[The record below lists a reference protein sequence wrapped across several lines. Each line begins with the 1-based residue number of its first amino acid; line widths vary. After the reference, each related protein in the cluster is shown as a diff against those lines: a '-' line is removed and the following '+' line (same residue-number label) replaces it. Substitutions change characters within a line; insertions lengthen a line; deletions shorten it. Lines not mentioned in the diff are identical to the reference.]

1 MSYDGQIL
9 PPGELY
15 TVPATAHGQR
25 GAHTAADFALS
36 EETRARIA
44 EGVPA
49 NTRRAY
55 ARQWA
60 AFTTWCAAGGRVAL
74 PATSHTLAEYTHHLC
89 TNGQAPASI
98 EQAIAAIRTMHRLSG
113 HTGQPATEPARLAL
127 RAYKRR
133 RAEDGGRGQREAPPI
148 TIDALRAMVTA
159 CDLTT
164 AIGLRDRLL
173 LVLGLALM
181 GRRSELV
188 ALLREDVREVTDG
201 LEVTIRT
208 SKTDK
213 DSAGETIAIPRGSH
227 PLTDPVAAW
236 RDWLHILDQAGHPAG
251 RLLRRINRHGR
262 VGPSLGADAVNTIVR
277 DLAVRAGVPGAE
289 TVTAHSLRA
298 GGATVA
304 YAAGVPVAVIA
315 KHGRWAPASPVVLR
329 YIRAV
334 DRWRDN
340 AMRNVGL

>member
-1 MSYDGQIL
+1 M
-9 PPGELY
+9 GEGGRL
-15 TVPATAHGQR
+15 VTAGEHPLISGASETA
-25 GAHTAADFALS
+25 GAHTAADHALS
-36 EETRARIA
+36 DETRRLIA
-44 EGVPA
+44 DGVPA

-60 AFTTWCAAGGRVAL
+60 AFTAWCTAQNRLAL
-74 PATSHTLAEYTHHLC
+74 PATGATLAEYTAQLC
-89 TNGQAPASI
+89 AAGQAPASI
-98 EQAIAAIRTMHRLSG
+98 EQALAAVRTMHRLSG
-113 HTGQPATEPARLAL
+113 HPNQPATEAARLAL
-127 RAYKRR
+127 RSYKRH
-133 RAEDGGRGQREAPPI
+133 RAENGGRGQREAPPI

-164 AIGLRDRLL
+164 PIGLRDRLL

-188 ALLREDVREVTDG
+188 ALTREDVREVADG
-201 LEVTIRT
+201 LEVVIRT

-236 RDWLHILDQAGHPAG
+236 RDWLTVLDQAGHTSG
-251 RLLRRINRHGR
+251 RLLRRINRHGTL
-262 VGPSLGADAVNTIVR
+262 GPSLGADAVNTIVR
-277 DLAVRAGVPGAE
+277 DLAVRAGVPSAE
-289 TVTAHSLRA
+289 TITAHSLRA

>member
-1 MSYDGQIL
+1 VEQQGTAT
-9 PPGELY
+9 GELIV
-15 TVPATAHGQR
+15 TPAGD
-25 GAHTAADFALS
+25 GGPHTAADYALS
-36 EETRARIA
+36 ARTRARIA
-44 EGVPA
+44 DGVPA

-55 ARQWA
+55 ARQWS
-60 AFTTWCAAGGRVAL
+60 AFTLWCGEHGRVAL
-74 PATSHTLAEYTHHLC
+74 PATAHTLAEYTTHLC
-89 TNGQAPASI
+89 DAGRAPASV
-98 EQAIAAIRTMHRLSG
+98 EQAIAAVRTMHRLAG
-113 HTGQPATEPARLAL
+113 HAGQPATEPARLAL
-127 RAYKRR
+127 RAYKRG
-133 RAEDGGRGQREAPPI
+133 RAEAGGRGQREAPPI
-148 TIDALRAMVTA
+148 TIDALRAMVSA
-159 CDLTT
+159 CDLDTP
-164 AIGLRDRLL
+164 AGRRDRLL

-188 ALLREDVREVTDG
+188 ALMREDVREVADG

-213 DSAGETIAIPRGSH
+213 DSAGETIAIPRGTH

-236 RDWLHILDQAGHPAG
+236 RDWLDVLDRAGHAGG
-251 RLLRRINRHGR
+251 RLLRRINRHGT
-262 VGPSLGADAVNTIVR
+262 VGPSLGADAVNVIVR
-277 DLAVRAGVPGAE
+277 DLAVRAGLPYAHA
-289 TVTAHSLRA
+289 VTAHSLRA

>member
-1 MSYDGQIL
+1 MTE
-9 PPGELY
+9 PPAAPLTEAPTGHAGHS
-15 TVPATAHGQR
+15 V
-25 GAHTAADFALS
+25 ADFALS
-36 EETRARIA
+36 EETRRLIS

-60 AFTTWCAAGGRVAL
+60 TFTTWCAQRGRQAL
-74 PATSHTLAEYTHHLC
+74 PATGQTLAEYTAHLC
-89 TNGQAPASI
+89 AAEQAPASI
-98 EQAIAAIRTMHRLSG
+98 EQALAAVRTMHRLSG
-113 HTGQPATEPARLAL
+113 HTGQPATEAARLAL
-127 RAYKRR
+127 RAYKRQ
-133 RAEDGGRGQREAPPI
+133 RAEAGARGQREAPPI

-159 CDLTT
+159 CDLDTP
-164 AIGLRDRLL
+164 IGRRDRLL

-188 ALLREDVREVTDG
+188 ALTHEDVREVDDG

-213 DSAGETIAIPRGSH
+213 NSDGETIAIPRGSH

-236 RDWLHILDQAGHPAG
+236 RDWLHVLDQAGHTTG
-251 RLLRRINRHGR
+251 RLLRRINRHGTI
-262 VGPSLGADAVNTIVR
+262 GPSLGADAVNTIVR
-277 DLAVRAGVPGAE
+277 DLAIRANVPSAD

-315 KHGRWAPASPVVLR
+315 KHGRWAPTSPVVLR

>member
-1 MSYDGQIL
+1 MSHGGLVQ
-9 PPGELY
+9 
-15 TVPATAHGQR
+15 PAGDRPLISGTPENHA
-25 GAHTAADFALS
+25 AHTAADYVLS
-36 EETRARIA
+36 DETRQLIA
-44 EGVPA
+44 DGVPA

-55 ARQWA
+55 TRQWA
-60 AFTTWCAAGGRVAL
+60 AFAAWCAAHERLAL
-74 PATSHTLAEYTHHLC
+74 PATEQTLAEYTAQLC
-89 TNGQAPASI
+89 AAGQAPASI
-98 EQAIAAIRTMHRLSG
+98 EQALAAVRTMHRLSG
-113 HTGQPATEPARLAL
+113 HPGRPGTEAARLAL

-133 RAEDGGRGQREAPPI
+133 RADDGGRGQREAPPI
-148 TIDALRAMVTA
+148 TIDALRAMVSA
-159 CDLTT
+159 CDLAT
-164 AIGLRDRLL
+164 ARGLRDRVL

-188 ALLREDVREVTDG
+188 ALTRDDVREVADG
-201 LEVTIRT
+201 MEVTIRT

-213 DSAGETIAIPRGSH
+213 DSRGETIAIPRGSH

-236 RDWLHILDQAGHPAG
+236 RDWLQVLDQAGHTSG
-251 RLLRRINRHGR
+251 RLLRRVTRHGT
-262 VGPSLGADAVNTIVR
+262 VGPSLGADAVNVIVR
-277 DLAVRAGVPGAE
+277 DLAVRARVPSAE
-289 TVTAHSLRA
+289 RVTAHSLRA

-304 YAAGVPVAVIA
+304 YAAGVPVSVIA

>member
-1 MSYDGQIL
+1 MGEGGRL
-9 PPGELY
+9 PAAGEHPLISG
-15 TVPATAHGQR
+15 TPENA
-25 GAHTAADFALS
+25 GAHTAADHALS
-36 EETRARIA
+36 ADTRHLITD
-44 EGVPA
+44 GVPA

-60 AFTTWCAAGGRVAL
+60 AFTTWCTTQGRLAL
-74 PATSHTLAEYTHHLC
+74 PATGATLAEYTAQLC
-89 TNGQAPASI
+89 AAGQAPASI
-98 EQAIAAIRTMHRLSG
+98 EQALAAVRTMHRLSG
-113 HTGQPATEPARLAL
+113 HPGQPATEAARLAL

-148 TIDALRAMVTA
+148 TIDALRAMVAA

-164 AIGLRDRLL
+164 PIGRRDRLL

-188 ALLREDVREVTDG
+188 ALTRDDVREVADG

-236 RDWLHILDQAGHPAG
+236 RDWLHVLDQAGHTTG
-251 RLLRRINRHGR
+251 RLLRRINRHGT
-262 VGPSLGADAVNTIVR
+262 VGPSLGADAVNVIVR
-277 DLAVRAGVPGAE
+277 DLAVRADVPFAHA
-289 TVTAHSLRA
+289 VTAHSLRA

>member
-1 MSYDGQIL
+1 
-9 PPGELY
+9 
-15 TVPATAHGQR
+15 
-25 GAHTAADFALS
+25 
-36 EETRARIA
+36 
-44 EGVPA
+44 
-49 NTRRAY
+49 
-55 ARQWA
+55 
-60 AFTTWCAAGGRVAL
+60 
-74 PATSHTLAEYTHHLC
+74 
-89 TNGQAPASI
+89 
-98 EQAIAAIRTMHRLSG
+98 
-113 HTGQPATEPARLAL
+113 ATESARLAL
-127 RAYKRR
+127 RAYKRQ
-133 RAEDGGRGQREAPPI
+133 RAEAGGRGQREAPPI
-148 TIDALRAMVTA
+148 TIDALRAMVSA
-159 CDLTT
+159 CDL
-164 AIGLRDRLL
+164 AAPIGRRDRLL

-188 ALLREDVREVTDG
+188 ALTREDVREVADG

-213 DSAGETIAIPRGSH
+213 DSRGQTIAIPRGSH

-236 RDWLHILDQAGHPAG
+236 RDWLHILDQAGHTTG
-251 RLLRRINRHGR
+251 KLLRRINRHGGI
-262 VGPSLGADAVNTIVR
+262 GPSLGADAVNVIVR
-277 DLAVRAGVPGAE
+277 DLAVRAGVPSAE

>member
-1 MSYDGQIL
+1 M
-9 PPGELY
+9 
-15 TVPATAHGQR
+15 
-25 GAHTAADFALS
+25 
-36 EETRARIA
+36 
-44 EGVPA
+44 PA

-55 ARQWA
+55 ARQWS
-60 AFTTWCAAGGRVAL
+60 AFVAWCTAQDRQAL
-74 PATSHTLAEYTHHLC
+74 PATGESLAEYVAQLC
-89 TNGQAPASI
+89 AAGRAPASI
-98 EQAIAAIRTMHRLSG
+98 EQALAAVRTMHRLSG
-113 HTGQPATEPARLAL
+113 HTGQPATEAARLVL
-127 RAYKRR
+127 RAYKRQ
-133 RAEDGGRGQREAPPI
+133 RAESGHRAQREAPPI
-148 TIDALRAMVTA
+148 TIDALRAMIAA

-164 AIGLRDRLL
+164 VIGTRDRLL

-188 ALLREDVREVTDG
+188 ALNRDDVREVADG
-201 LEVTIRT
+201 LEVSIRT

-213 DSAGETIAIPRGSH
+213 DSRGETIALPRGTH

-236 RDWLHILDQAGHPAG
+236 RDWLAVLDQAALTDG
-251 RLLRRINRHGR
+251 RLLRRVNRHGGL
-262 VGPSLGADAVNTIVR
+262 GPSLGADAVNVIVR
-277 DLAVRAGVPGAE
+277 DLALRADVPSAE

-315 KHGRWAPASPVVLR
+315 KHGRWAPTSPVVLR

>member
-1 MSYDGQIL
+1 MSVDGHIVSAGEWRPISG
-9 PPGELY
+9 PPEN
-15 TVPATAHGQR
+15 TES
-25 GAHTAADFALS
+25 HTAADHALS
-36 EETRARIA
+36 EHTSRLIA
-44 EGVPA
+44 DGVPA

-60 AFTTWCAAGGRVAL
+60 AFVAWCTTHGRLAL
-74 PATSHTLAEYTHHLC
+74 PATDATLAEYTAALC
-89 TNGQAPASI
+89 AAGQAPASI
-98 EQAIAAIRTMHRLSG
+98 EQALAAVRTMHRLSG
-113 HTGQPATEPARLAL
+113 HLGRPGTEAARLAL

-133 RAEDGGRGQREAPPI
+133 RAAVGGGGQREAPPI
-148 TIDALRAMVTA
+148 TIDALRAMVAA
-159 CDLTT
+159 CDLGTT
-164 AIGLRDRLL
+164 RGLRDRLL

-188 ALLREDVREVTDG
+188 ALTRDDVREVAAG
-201 LEVTIRT
+201 LEVTVRT

-213 DSAGETIAIPRGSH
+213 DSRGETIAIPRGSH

-236 RDWLHILDQAGHPAG
+236 RDWLTALERAGQLGG
-251 RLLRRINRHGR
+251 RLLRRVNRHGG
-262 VGPSLGADAVNTIVR
+262 VGPSLGADAVNVIVR
-277 DLAVRAGVPGAE
+277 DLAVRAGVPAAE

>member
-1 MSYDGQIL
+1 MHDEQETPPAPAARERPPIFALPENTADG
-9 PPGELY
+9 G
-15 TVPATAHGQR
+15 G
-25 GAHTAADFALS
+25 HTAADYSLS
-36 EETRARIA
+36 ARTQERIA
-44 EGVPA
+44 DGVPA
-49 NTRRAY
+49 NTR
-55 ARQWA
+55 QWA
-60 AFTTWCAAGGRVAL
+60 AFTAWCAENGRISL
-74 PATSHTLAEYTHHLC
+74 PATAHTLAEYTSRLC
-89 TNGQAPASI
+89 EAGQAPASI
-98 EQAIAAIRTMHRLSG
+98 EQAVAAVRTMHRLAG
-113 HTGQPATEPARLAL
+113 HAGRPATESARLAL
-127 RAYKRR
+127 RAYKRQ
-133 RAEDGGRGQREAPPI
+133 RAESGARSQREAPPI
-148 TIDALRAMVTA
+148 TIDVLRAMVSA
-159 CDLTT
+159 CDLDTP
-164 AIGLRDRLL
+164 IGRRDRLL

-188 ALLREDVREVTDG
+188 ALQRDDVREVADG
-201 LEVTIRT
+201 LEVSIRT

-213 DSAGETIAIPRGSH
+213 DSTGETIAIPRGSH

-236 RDWLHILDQAGHPAG
+236 RDWLTVLDQAGQPDG

-262 VGPSLGADAVNTIVR
+262 IGPSLGADAVNVIVR
-277 DLAVRAGVPGAE
+277 DLAVRAGVPYAH

-315 KHGRWAPASPVVLR
+315 QHGRWAPASPVVLR

>member
-1 MSYDGQIL
+1 MSRDGLIL
-9 PPGELY
+9 PAGEWR
-15 TVPATAHGQR
+15 PISGAPENR
-25 GAHTAADFALS
+25 GAHTAADHALS
-36 EETRARIA
+36 EHTRRLIA
-44 EGVPA
+44 DGVPA

-60 AFTTWCAAGGRVAL
+60 AFTAWCADHGRLAL
-74 PATSHTLAEYTHHLC
+74 PATGATLAEYTAALC
-89 TNGQAPASI
+89 TAGQAPASI
-98 EQAIAAIRTMHRLSG
+98 EQALAAVRTMHRLSG
-113 HTGQPATEPARLAL
+113 HPGQPSTEAARLAL
-127 RAYKRR
+127 RAHKRR
-133 RAEDGGRGQREAPPI
+133 RAEGGGRGQREAPPI
-148 TIDALRAMVTA
+148 TIDALRAMVAA
-159 CDLTT
+159 CDLATT
-164 AIGLRDRLL
+164 RGRRDRLL

-188 ALLREDVREVTDG
+188 ALLRDDVREVADG

-227 PLTDPVAAW
+227 PLTDPVTAW
-236 RDWLHILDQAGHPAG
+236 RDWLTALDQAGQDGG
-251 RLLRRINRHGR
+251 RLLRRVNRHGG
-262 VGPSLGADAVNTIVR
+262 VGPSLGADAVNVIVR
-277 DLAVRAGVPGAE
+277 DLAVRAGVPSAE